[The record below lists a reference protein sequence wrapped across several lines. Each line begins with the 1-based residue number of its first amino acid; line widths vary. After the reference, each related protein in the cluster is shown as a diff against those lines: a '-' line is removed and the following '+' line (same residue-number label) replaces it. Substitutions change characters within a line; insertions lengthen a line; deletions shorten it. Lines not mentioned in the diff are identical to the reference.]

1 MDEKNV
7 KRIFNPGIPEALHP
21 EIGNGAALAGN
32 THEFLLR
39 SPDPSKTLEEHLSIA
54 SSVGPLNKST
64 TSIPP
69 APLTNEPS
77 PSLESTVDIGTESID
92 NETISNEHPQSIAIP
107 PMDTEST
114 PIEGNT
120 VKSKKKGKKR
130 KKEMLDSGLT
140 GDAPENYP
148 SEEKSAKA
156 GKLIRK
162 AAKSVKRMEDSKVQ
176 PDYQEYT
183 SSETS
188 LSPYTKWL
196 KSLAGSEYVH
206 PYEDDFAL
214 AQGGGP
220 TGEGISETFADLLA
234 GQGYKEQA
242 IEMYMKL
249 MEKYPEKSGFFAAKI
264 EALQ

>member
-1 MDEKNV
+1 MDEKNK

-21 EIGNGAALAGN
+21 EIGNGSALAGN

-39 SPDPSKTLEEHLSIA
+39 SPDPSKTLDEHLSDA
-54 SSVGPLNKST
+54 SPIPSLHLST
-64 TSIPP
+64 SPMLP
-69 APLTNEPS
+69 EVLTHEPS
-77 PSLESTVDIGTESID
+77 PSIETTGSAASETAD
-92 NETISNEHPQSIAIP
+92 NETISIDVPQLIAIP
-107 PMDTEST
+107 QKDSDDT
-114 PIEGNT
+114 PIDDHKG
-120 VKSKKKGKKR
+120 KSKKKGKKH
-130 KKEMLDSGLT
+130 KKEMLDSGQREDT
-140 GDAPENYP
+140 TDIYPE
-148 SEEKSAKA
+148 EEKSAKA

-162 AAKSVKRMEDSKVQ
+162 AAKSVKRQEDTKLQ
-176 PDYQEYT
+176 PGYQDYT

-220 TGEGISETFADLLA
+220 AGEGISETFADLLA

>member
-1 MDEKNV
+1 MDEKKV
-7 KRIFNPGIPEALHP
+7 KRIFTPGIPEALHP
-21 EIGNGAALAGN
+21 EIGNGVALAGN

-39 SPDPSKTLEEHLSIA
+39 SPDPSKTLDEHLSDI
-54 SSVGPLNKST
+54 S
-64 TSIPP
+64 SIPSHNISTSP
-69 APLTNEPS
+69 TLPEVLTREPL
-77 PSLESTVDIGTESID
+77 PSLETTGSTEPETTD
-92 NETISNEHPQSIAIP
+92 NETISIDGPQLIAIP
-107 PMDTEST
+107 QTDSDGT
-114 PIEGNT
+114 PIDDHKG
-120 VKSKKKGKKR
+120 KSKKKGKKR
-130 KKEMLDSGLT
+130 KKEMLDSGQPE
-140 GDAPENYP
+140 DAPGNFPE
-148 SEEKSAKA
+148 EEKSAKA

-162 AAKSVKRMEDSKVQ
+162 AAKSVKRQEDSKLQ
-176 PDYQEYT
+176 PGFQEYT
-183 SSETS
+183 TSETS

-220 TGEGISETFADLLA
+220 AGEGISETFADLLA

-242 IEMYMKL
+242 IEMYVKL